1 MKRKTFTVVL
11 LSIFLSIFT
20 TNAQN
25 FVALHSAAGVTHHSG
40 TLGFK
45 NAYTAANVGDTIYI
59 PGGQFIAPD
68 SIAKTVYVIG
78 VGHYPSFTQATQTTY
93 VTGELKINPGAQ
105 NSYFEGI
112 HFAHAVT
119 FKSGQ
124 SINNV
129 MFRRCRIGGAI
140 SFPGN
145 RTNPSLNTQF
155 IQCVISGTDT
165 WLNGNNTLDLVM
177 SNCIVSFYGFQ
188 YLNSALIANNVFIR
202 TAGWILNVCNDN
214 IIRNNVIRNDFL
226 FSGTGNF
233 ITKNVFFNNQVAP
246 ANNNFFDNFT
256 GVALATFFTNF
267 NSVIQFSY
275 DFNFNLQNPQDFIGT
290 DGNQVG
296 IYGGLY
302 PFKDGSVPFTPHVV
316 SKSISTS
323 IDANGKVQ
331 VQIQVAAQ
339 DE

>member
-1 MKRKTFTVVL
+1 MKRKAFTLVL
-11 LSIFLSIFT
+11 LPIFWATLT
-20 TNAQN
+20 TNGQN
-25 FVALHSAAGVTHHSG
+25 FVALHSATGVTHHGG

-45 NAYTAANVGDTIYI
+45 NAYTAANAGDTIYL

-68 SIAKTVYVIG
+68 SLAKTVYVIG
-78 VGHYPSFTQATQTTY
+78 VGHYPNFTQATQRTY

-129 MFRRCRIGGAI
+129 MFRRCRIDGAI
-140 SFPGN
+140 SFAGN

-155 IQCVISGTDT
+155 IQCVIAGVDF
-165 WLNGNNTLDLVM
+165 WLNGNNSLDMVM
-177 SNCIVSFYGFQ
+177 SNCIVSFYGFSN
-188 YLNSALIANNVFIR
+188 LNSALIANNVFIR
-202 TAGWILNVCNDN
+202 TQGWLVNNGSNSIYRNN
-214 IIRNNVIRNDFL
+214 IIRNDF
-226 FSGTGNF
+226 FWSGSGNL
-233 ITKNVFFNNQVAP
+233 ITKNVFFVNQGAP
-246 ANNNFFDNFT
+246 GNNNFFENFLS
-256 GVALATFFTNF
+256 VALTDFFESY
-267 NSVIQFSY
+267 NSSIQFSY
-275 DFNFNLQNPQDFIGT
+275 DFDFHLKNPQNFVGT

-302 PFKDGSVPFTPHVV
+302 PFKDGSVPFTPHVI